1 MKRIAIIPARGG
13 SKRIKNK
20 NIKNFCG
27 KPMINYIIKSA
38 KESKLFDKIHVSTE
52 SNLIKEVVEDSGLLI
67 DFMRPENLSDD
78 FTPLMPVLSFVLES
92 YKNMNIKFEEVWL
105 LMACSPLVDKDDLI
119 SASKVYAAQDINLI
133 KPLLAITEYPAPI
146 EWSFLKDSNNI
157 LEPRYEGRFKERSQD
172 LPKSY
177 YDSGTFVVFP
187 NSFILEKGKEG
198 SDKGY
203 IGYEI
208 SRSKAIDIDTQ
219 TDWDFAESLFSL
231 RNQKNNSFS
240 K

>member
-1 MKRIAIIPARGG
+1 M
-13 SKRIKNK
+13 
-20 NIKNFCG
+20 
-27 KPMINYIIKSA
+27 
-38 KESKLFDKIHVSTE
+38 
-52 SNLIKEVVEDSGLLI
+52 
-67 DFMRPENLSDD
+67 
-78 FTPLMPVLSFVLES
+78 
-92 YKNMNIKFEEVWL
+92 
-105 LMACSPLVDKDDLI
+105 
-119 SASKVYAAQDINLI
+119 
-133 KPLLAITEYPAPI
+133 
-146 EWSFLKDSNNI
+146 KDSNNI
-157 LEPRYEGRFKERSQD
+157 LEPRYEGKFKERSQD

-187 NSFILEKGKEG
+187 NSYILEKGNEG

-219 TDWDFAESLFSL
+219 KDWDFAESLFSL